1 MASST
6 EQTIKQE
13 PSLASSSSS
22 EQSTANMTIK
32 PEFNTTLKK
41 ELNAIMKPEDET
53 FEQFYS
59 EVINL

>member
-13 PSLASSSSS
+13 SSIPSSSKS
-22 EQSTANMTIK
+22 EQPTTTYTTIK
-32 PEFNTTLKK
+32 QEFNSINKLD
-41 ELNAIMKPEDET
+41 DET

-59 EVINL
+59 EVIDF